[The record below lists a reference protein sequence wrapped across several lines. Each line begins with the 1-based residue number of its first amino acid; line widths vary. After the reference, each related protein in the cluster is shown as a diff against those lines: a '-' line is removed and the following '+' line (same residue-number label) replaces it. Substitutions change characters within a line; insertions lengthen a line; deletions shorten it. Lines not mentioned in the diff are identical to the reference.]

1 MNMKTNIK
9 WHEFRKEVESW
20 GDRLGMPID
29 KQMIDLVTTLNLLG
43 VETTMSCEGHINK
56 RLPYVHFT
64 ENCLETAQNLLLD
77 FYSFKKVNYDY
88 FITIPFSQNFYRY
101 RIYLDDRF
109 YFCNLEEQEI
119 LLKSSQKE
127 FQNFSIFLLDKFNC
141 I

>member
-1 MNMKTNIK
+1 MNMKENIK
-9 WHEFRKEVESW
+9 WHEYKKEVESW

-43 VETTMSCEGHINK
+43 VETTMSCEGHLNK

-64 ENCLETAQNLLLD
+64 ENSLETAQNLLLD
-77 FYSFKKVNYDY
+77 FYSFKKVNYDC

-101 RIYLDDRF
+101 RIYLEDRF

-119 LLKSSQKE
+119 LLKSAQDE
-127 FQNFSIFLLDKFNC
+127 FKMYSEFLYTLFE
-141 I
+141 